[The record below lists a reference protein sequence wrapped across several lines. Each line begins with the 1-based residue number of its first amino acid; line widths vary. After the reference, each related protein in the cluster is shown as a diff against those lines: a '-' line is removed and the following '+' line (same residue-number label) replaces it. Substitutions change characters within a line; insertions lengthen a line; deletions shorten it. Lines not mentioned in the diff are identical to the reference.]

1 MIDALKPLEA
11 QLAPLFTIKAPF
23 QLPEAWKEAIVKY
36 GPWIALILVPL
47 SLFAIGLSTI
57 AGIFSLFTVQFFYAL
72 SLLLSI
78 IGMVL
83 NLIAIK
89 PLFDRKKLGWDLT
102 FYAWLLSM
110 LSSVVAFHIFGLVLG
125 FLIGGFFL
133 FQIRDKYV
141 H

>member
-1 MIDALKPLEA
+1 MISQLKPLEA
-11 QLAPLFTIKAPF
+11 QLAPLFTVKAPF
-23 QLPEAWKEAIVKY
+23 QLPELWKEVIVKY
-36 GPWIALILVPL
+36 GPWVALILVPL

-57 AGIFSLFTVQFFYAL
+57 AGIFSLFTIHFFAAL

-83 NLIAIK
+83 NLLAIK
-89 PLFDRKKLGWDLT
+89 PLFDREKIGWDLT
-102 FYAWLLSM
+102 FYAWLISM
-110 LSSVVAFHIFGLVLG
+110 LSSVFAFNIFGLVLG

-141 H
+141 N